1 MESHLFII
9 IRKTAP
15 CNIKKH
21 KERKKSLIP
30 ETEKKMKWTEI
41 NVGSIKCL
49 FGKDIGFPG
58 LSSQRYFSDD
68 RKKGRKGKGQSD
80 LIL

>member
-1 MESHLFII
+1 
-9 IRKTAP
+9 
-15 CNIKKH
+15 
-21 KERKKSLIP
+21 
-30 ETEKKMKWTEI
+30 MKWTEI